1 VADGTGVLQ
10 NTMQI
15 FYETVIYK
23 AGVIKESKFGRNNVP
38 GFAEIHYDK
47 SPSPLSV
54 LGGGTNSIFGPGG
67 IVDGIGSVITDFR
80 GGNILGAILGASNTY
95 NNAKKLK
102 KKDVKDEL
110 KGIAKGG
117 ILEVGK
123 QAGTITNPVG
133 AFSVGAAVA
142 GAAILASAKGTND
155 NKKNSDTRIITNPT
169 LDTVNYLGANESFNL
184 VITDSVIKTEIAA
197 FLYYRDIG
205 SRSGKTRAASDVDY
219 AGSSTTTKRVY
230 ENKAVTDIRKLVT
243 EGYIKINRSSQ
254 DVEIAIEKVGL

>member
-1 VADGTGVLQ
+1 
-10 NTMQI
+10 M
-15 FYETVIYK
+15 
-23 AGVIKESKFGRNNVP
+23 
-38 GFAEIHYDK
+38 
-47 SPSPLSV
+47 
-54 LGGGTNSIFGPGG
+54 
-67 IVDGIGSVITDFR
+67 
-80 GGNILGAILGASNTY
+80 
-95 NNAKKLK
+95 
-102 KKDVKDEL
+102 
-110 KGIAKGG
+110 
-117 ILEVGK
+117 GK
-123 QAGTITNPVG
+123 QAGTISNPIG
-133 AFSVGAAVA
+133 QFSVGAAVA

-169 LDTVNYLGANESFNL
+169 LDTINYLGANESFNL

-243 EGYIKINRSSQ
+243 EGYVKIRRTSQ